1 MNATILHESRGR
13 IRFQLRQNQM
23 TLAQAD
29 LLETWLQRRSWCRQ
43 VTVHER
49 TCCVILYYDGTR
61 QTVLNEIRHFSWQ
74 EAERTTA
81 LPLPLGGIAA
91 KRSLPEAVRRQVETL
106 IRQSIEYAFAHPEAS
121 RAYIKEHAQELDDAV
136 IDAHI
141 ALFVNDYSLSLG
153 DEGRRAVEA
162 LTGIACAF
170 NS

>member
-1 MNATILHESRGR
+1 MG
-13 IRFQLRQNQM
+13 
-23 TLAQAD
+23 AD
-29 LLETWLQRRSWCRQ
+29 HR
-43 VTVHER
+43 
-49 TCCVILYYDGTR
+49 
-61 QTVLNEIRHFSWQ
+61 
-74 EAERTTA
+74 AA
-81 LPLPLGGIAA
+81 PAAGGIAA

>member
-1 MNATILHESRGR
+1 
-13 IRFQLRQNQM
+13 M
-23 TLAQAD
+23 TPE
-29 LLETWLQRRSWCRQ
+29 LLELRLPRALLGVMVGASLGLAGAALQGLFRNPLA
-43 VTVHER
+43 EPG
-49 TCCVILYYDGTR
+49 VIGVSGCAALGA
-61 QTVLNEIRHFSWQ
+61 VLAFYSGLSLSIPL
-74 EAERTTA
+74 A
-81 LPLPLGGIAA
+81 LPLGGIAA